1 MSSGCRRR
9 KKGAKRDIFRVAFE
23 KCTTLIDSWECRSGD
38 RNRALSSSPAATA
51 AAAAA
56 RTYDTD
62 HHQCSVSPQIAR
74 DKNHTG
80 RGKIFL
86 WTTENISRRQVSL
99 FASIR
104 HSNFKL
110 RRVHLKMLIKV
121 GSVIHRCRFLSTLA
135 RFSSP
140 P

>member
-1 MSSGCRRR
+1 MSSGCLTHDVCE
-9 KKGAKRDIFRVAFE
+9 A
-23 KCTTLIDSWECRSGD
+23 LIDSWECRSGD
-38 RNRALSSSPAATA
+38 RNRALSSSPTATA

-56 RTYDTD
+56 VRTYDTD
-62 HHQCSVSPQIAR
+62 HHQCLVSPQVGWE

-80 RGKIFL
+80 QGKIFL

-121 GSVIHRCRFLSTLA
+121 GSVIRRCRFLSTLA